1 MTWSCPIF
9 RRWLLV
15 SGIWLVLTGGTVVSC
30 NSDPSGLGSGN
41 RPPVAADSFYTLAEN
56 GTLTAFMKA
65 TDPDGDRLT
74 FRIVA
79 GPRIGTLRDVD
90 SSTGQFTYLPGEIGT
105 DSFSFRASDGRLESN
120 TAVVTIQIVEATGRQ
135 SASKSS
141 GARQVA
147 DDPLVPGAVLV
158 LWDDPAGTLQ
168 RIYLGQPVTPQTLG
182 QGLAGFAVNALSP
195 GRMTAFYGDGSASAS
210 LDGGSEWRATTADRS
225 PCGPTAQTPESASIG
240 RPCPLLPSGLAP
252 LEAAGQHP
260 SVAGGDRISL
270 LSDAFRDGGW
280 WLAVGGV
287 VGTEVLYSRD
297 DGLHWQ
303 VILDLSL
310 SDLRLTSCQD
320 GNVCL
325 LSRDGTQLWRFPT
338 GY

>member
-1 MTWSCPIF
+1 MTVSCPIF

-120 TAVVTIQIVEATGRQ
+120 TAVV
-135 SASKSS
+135 
-141 GARQVA
+141 

-182 QGLAGFAVNALSP
+182 HGLAGFAVNALSP
-195 GRMTAFYGDGSASAS
+195 GRMTAFYGDGSAAAS
-210 LDGGSEWRATTADRS
+210 LDGGSEWRATTAGRS
-225 PCGPTAQTPESASIG
+225 PCGPTGQTPKRASIG

-252 LEAAGQHP
+252 LEGAGQHP

-280 WLAVGGV
+280 WLAVGGA
-287 VGTEVLYSRD
+287 GTEVLYSRD

-310 SDLRLTSCQD
+310 SDLRLTSCQE

-325 LSRDGTQLWRFPT
+325 LSPDGTQLWRFPA
-338 GY
+338 GH